1 MTFAMNGRD
10 TAIAGK
16 RCLHAA
22 VPLVVTKNID
32 SNAAMT
38 TKVVAAEDD
47 CV

>member
-16 RCLHAA
+16 RCSHAA
-22 VPLVVTKNID
+22 VPLVVTKNAG
-32 SNAAMT
+32 SNVAIT